1 MFAFVTEII
10 GAVIGL
16 EIGERLFGTGRRAAQ
31 PAVASQNTRV
41 LLRRFCA
48 FLTDMALVFA
58 GCYLVLGIGRLGPSL
73 SLLVAFAIFLLYRM
87 AFEASIGRTPAKAL
101 FGIRVVGTTY
111 LSAGSVGASPAVT
124 RNLLLPI
131 DLALISSVVGLM
143 IPLATARN
151 QRVGDLLA
159 GTMVVAED
167 SRRHARQARGGVTG
181 AHRPL
186 RERPQNTRPHAG
198 PKTDR

>member
-31 PAVASQNTRV
+31 PAVAGQNTRV
-41 LLRRFCA
+41 LLRRLCA
-48 FLTDMALVFA
+48 FLADMALVFA

-73 SLLVAFAIFLLYRM
+73 WPLVAFATFLLYRTG
-87 AFEASIGRTPAKAL
+87 FEASIGRTPAKAL
-101 FGIRVVGTTY
+101 FGIRVVGTP
-111 LSAGSVGASPAVT
+111 LSAGSVGASRAVT

-131 DLALISSVVGLM
+131 DLALISSVLGLL
-143 IPLATARN
+143 IPLATASN
-151 QRVGDLLA
+151 QRIGDLVA

-167 SRRHARQARGGVTG
+167 SRQRARQARGAVTR
-181 AHRPL
+181 AHSPL
-186 RERPQNTRPHAG
+186 RGHRQNIRHHVG
-198 PKTDR
+198 RQTDR

>member
-31 PAVASQNTRV
+31 PAVAGQNTRV

-58 GCYLVLGIGRLGPSL
+58 GCYLVLGIGRLGTSL
-73 SLLVAFAIFLLYRM
+73 SPLVAFATFMLYRTG
-87 AFEASIGRTPAKAL
+87 FEASIGRTPAKAL
-101 FGIRVVGTTY
+101 FGIRVVGTTP
-111 LSAGSVGASPAVT
+111 LSAGSVGASRALA

-131 DLALISSVVGLM
+131 DLALISSVLGLL
-143 IPLATARN
+143 IPLATASN
-151 QRVGDLLA
+151 QRIGDLVA

-167 SRRHARQARGGVTG
+167 SRQRARQARGAVTR
-181 AHRPL
+181 AHSPL
-186 RERPQNTRPHAG
+186 RGHRQNIRHHVG
-198 PKTDR
+198 RQTDR

>member
-41 LLRRFCA
+41 LLRRLCA
-48 FLTDMALVFA
+48 FLADMALVFA

-73 SLLVAFAIFLLYRM
+73 SPLVAFATFLLYRTG
-87 AFEASIGRTPAKAL
+87 FEASIGRTPAKAL
-101 FGIRVVGTTY
+101 FRIRVVGTP
-111 LSAGSVGASPAVT
+111 LSAGSVGASRALA

-131 DLALISSVVGLM
+131 DLALISSVLGLL
-143 IPLATARN
+143 IPLATASN
-151 QRVGDLLA
+151 QRIGDLVA

-167 SRRHARQARGGVTG
+167 SRQRARQARGAVTR
-181 AHRPL
+181 AHSPL
-186 RERPQNTRPHAG
+186 RGHRQNIRHHVG
-198 PKTDR
+198 RQTDR

>member
-41 LLRRFCA
+41 LLRRLCA
-48 FLTDMALVFA
+48 FLADMALVFA

-73 SLLVAFAIFLLYRM
+73 SPLVAFATFLLYRTG
-87 AFEASIGRTPAKAL
+87 FGASIGRTPAKAL
-101 FGIRVVGTTY
+101 FGIRVVGTP
-111 LSAGSVGASPAVT
+111 LSAGSVGASRALA

-131 DLALISSVVGLM
+131 DLALISSVLGLL
-143 IPLATARN
+143 IPLATASN
-151 QRVGDLLA
+151 QRIGDLVA

-167 SRRHARQARGGVTG
+167 SRRRARQARGAVTR
-181 AHRPL
+181 AHSPL
-186 RERPQNTRPHAG
+186 RGHRQNIRHHVG
-198 PKTDR
+198 RQTDR